1 MANAPSSKIY
11 DLGYQGYNGPRLGR
25 QHAVIALYD
34 HSLRAIFGFGRS
46 GWAKLQAFGILGIAL
61 LPAVIQLGV
70 AAISP
75 EDVELTPPEDYYGL
89 IQPLI
94 AVFCALIAPDL
105 VGRDQRTQ
113 VISLYF
119 SRALRRED
127 YALAKYAAFVT
138 SVLALIVIPQLL
150 MFSGNAAA
158 SDDVLDWIQDNAR
171 DLPAILVSGVLLACL
186 VAGIGL
192 TVAAYVTRRAYAT
205 VAIAAVFLLSSV
217 IAAAVFEA
225 AGADTGKYVLLL
237 SPFHIAQGMTYWLF
251 GGLSDDNDQIFEA
264 DLFGGVYVLASIV
277 ISAVTLAL
285 LVQRFR
291 RVEA

>member
-1 MANAPSSKIY
+1 VA
-11 DLGYQGYNGPRLGR
+11 
-25 QHAVIALYD
+25 ALYE
-34 HSLRAIFGFGRS
+34 HSLRGIFGLGGS
-46 GWAKLQAFGILGIAL
+46 GWAKLQAFGILAITL
-61 LPAVIQLGV
+61 LPAIIQLGV

-75 EDVELTPPEDYYGL
+75 EDVELTLPEDYYGL

-94 AVFCALIAPDL
+94 AVFCALVAPDM

-138 SVLALIVIPQLL
+138 SFLALTIVPQVL

-158 SDDVLDWIQDNAR
+158 SEDFFEYIQDHGR
-171 DLPAILVSGVLLACL
+171 DIPAILASGALLSCL
-186 VAGIGL
+186 VAAIGL
-192 TVAAYVTRRAYAT
+192 AIAAYVTRRTYAT
-205 VAIAAVFLLSSV
+205 VAIAAFFLLSTV

-225 AGADTGKYVLLL
+225 AGADSARFVLLL
-237 SPFHIAQGMTYWLF
+237 SPFHIAQGLTVWFF
-251 GGLSDDNDQIFEA
+251 GSSPDTNEQILSA
-264 DLFGGVYVLASIV
+264 DFFGGVYVLA
-277 ISAVTLAL
+277 AVAMSLIAVYV

-291 RVEA
+291 RIDA